1 MINRRQFLET
11 TAALIGSSPVCS
23 ALAQQNETAE
33 VFFSK
38 EISPQS
44 LIKMFKLVGGNL
56 NGKIAIKL
64 HTGEPHGPN
73 IIPPSWVQ
81 KLQEQIPNS
90 TIVECNVLY
99 GSPRQTTKGHRETL
113 KANGWNFSR
122 VDIMDEDGEAEL
134 PSNGAKY
141 VKSFRVG
148 KNFLNYDSMLVL
160 THFKGHTMG
169 GFGGSMKNIAIGCG
183 SSGPEGGKAQLHG
196 LLDHNGRW
204 IRGEELMERMADG
217 AKAITDHFGKKI
229 VYINVLR
236 KMSVDCDCAGTS
248 AAEPTAPDIGILAS
262 TDLLAIDQASVDLIK
277 ALPEEQ
283 KRDLMERITS
293 RKGLCQLSAM
303 KERKIGHDQYKLID
317 IDKA

>member
-38 EISPQS
+38 DISPQS

-99 GSPRQTTKGHRETL
+99 GGSRQTTKGHRETL
-113 KANGWNFSR
+113 KTNGWNFSR
-122 VDIMDEDGEAEL
+122 VDIMDEDGYAEL

-148 KNFLNYDSMLVL
+148 KNLLNYDSMLVL
-160 THFKGHTMG
+160 THFS
-169 GFGGSMKNIAIGCG
+169 GSMKNIAIGCG

-196 LLDHNGRW
+196 LLDHNGQW

-217 AKAITDHFGKKI
+217 AKAITDHFGKRI

-236 KMSVDCDCAGTS
+236 KMSVDCDCSGTS
-248 AAEPTAPDIGILAS
+248 AAEPTTPDIGILAS

-317 IDKA
+317 IDKS